1 MKRLS
6 LSETYTL
13 FLGEN
18 MIFTEEMLKKYARPL
33 SATEETMCKNAIS
46 MVMDALKELGFY
58 AKDNIIKAY
67 ENTDSFEL

>member
-33 SATEETMCKNAIS
+33 SAT
-46 MVMDALKELGFY
+46 
-58 AKDNIIKAY
+58 
-67 ENTDSFEL
+67 